1 MHPSSVRCPPCSQ
14 RPPSESTERDVAV
27 RPHPVV
33 PLSPRPLGGP
43 TVLRRE
49 GGTVT
54 DEVHAGRTRARP
66 KRAGLR
72 RGARAALLSS
82 ALLAGA
88 AGGVVALSPPAA
100 AYSSPKVSLVGH
112 GYGHGHGMGQW
123 GALGYALAQTGYQSI
138 VGHYYGGTTLV
149 GLPSGADAN
158 QPVKVALTENNGNSV
173 IVTSAS
179 AFTVSGIIV
188 PAGSALLMAPVPGQQ
203 WNLFESANCAGGPT
217 GWGPMLATITNPT
230 ATLTDP
236 GGTLQ
241 LCQNPTNLTVHG
253 SIGATYTTDCLL
265 YTSDAADE

>member
-1 MHPSSVRCPPCSQ
+1 MHPSTVRCPPCSQ

-27 RPHPVV
+27 RPYPVV

-66 KRAGLR
+66 KRAGLW

-88 AGGVVALSPPAA
+88 TGGVVALSPPAA

-123 GALGYALAQTGYQSI
+123 GALGYALAQTSYQSI
-138 VGHYYGGTTLV
+138 VGHYYGGTTLSDLSTAQEATKV
-149 GLPSGADAN
+149 R
-158 QPVKVALTENNGNSV
+158 VALTENNGNSV
-173 IVTSAS
+173 IVTSGS
-179 AFTVSGIIV
+179 AFTVTGTSITV
-188 PAGSALLMAPVPGQQ
+188 PAGGAVYMNPNGSGQWTVQ
-203 WNLFESANCAGGPT
+203 TGPNCGGPWT
-217 GWGPMLATITNPT
+217 GPT
-230 ATLTDP
+230 
-236 GGTLQ
+236 
-241 LCQNPTNLTVHG
+241 TVHR
-253 SIGATYTTDCLL
+253 S
-265 YTSDAADE
+265 SDRSGPSTGPIRWDSCRRRPPRGRRSTCR